1 MGSSDSVLKES
12 CGLTEGKLLG
22 FVDEGINSLDS
33 GVLVIHI
40 VSENFLFSHADAREN
55 VRLVVVVTISTHT
68 EENLLGVSVL
78 LELVVESE
86 NGISGGVGKGSPSG
100 ESSSM
105 YE

>member
-1 MGSSDSVLKES
+1 MGSGDSVLNES
-12 CGLTEGKLLG
+12 SRLTEGKLLG
-22 FVDEGINSLDS
+22 FVDEGVNSLDS

-40 VSENFLFSHADAREN
+40 VSKNFLFSHADAREN
-55 VRLVVVVTISTHT
+55 VRLVVVVTVSTHT
-68 EENLLGVSVL
+68 EENLLGVSVF

-86 NGISGGVGKGSPSG
+86 DRISGGVGKRSPSG